1 VAGAG
6 EGAYIWMS
14 RTAVPPDGIH
24 VANTRPLLGEFVTV
38 TVCSPV
44 SEVFRTVT
52 QSVWPFVVPQLL
64 AASAAAGTKTV
75 AATTNEKTASD
86 ANGLF
91 GDTITN
97 QPDTSELARG
107 LMADPRRLPH
117 VLTPLRKEAQAEA
130 HAAARALTDRL
141 GPGSVV

>member
-1 VAGAG
+1 
-6 EGAYIWMS
+6 MS

-86 ANGLF
+86 ASWLF
-91 GDTITN
+91 GGTDSN
-97 QPDTSELARG
+97 QPDTSDLAPG
-107 LMADPRRLPH
+107 LRPDARRLPR
-117 VLTPLRKEAQAEA
+117 VPPPPT
-130 HAAARALTDRL
+130 T
-141 GPGSVV
+141 

>member
-1 VAGAG
+1 
-6 EGAYIWMS
+6 MS
-14 RTAVPPDGIH
+14 RTAAAPDGTH
-24 VANTRPLLGEFVTV
+24 VAKTRPLLGEFVTV

-44 SEVFRTVT
+44 SVLAAVT
-52 QSVWPFVVPQLL
+52 QSVWPFEVPQLL

-141 GPGSVV
+141 GRGSAV